1 MKQWDINAV
10 NATDFSSLEIG
21 MIDSSTAQS
30 IGITGATDWFQIIRI
45 PWNTTYPG
53 QILLTAA
60 GKQEMYYRTCSNGT
74 WQTPK
79 RLVTNADISYG
90 NLGAGNFGAVEGR
103 WQKFGQIITFAG
115 FIQSISGASGAW
127 GTLATIPHTSIS
139 QIMFRPLLNSTG
151 NEPIVRDG
159 NISDS
164 NIKAWLANEDN
175 GKYIFFSGTYVC
187 NN

>member
-1 MKQWDINAV
+1 MSSHFPTGMITQTNVSDTYRYA
-10 NATDFSSLEIG
+10 FSSG
-21 MIDSSTAQS
+21 DDGYMYIDNVNLSTDEVTRLQFS
-30 IGITGATDWFQIIRI
+30 KNGALD
-45 PWNTTYPG
+45 
-53 QILLTAA
+53 LLTIND
-60 GKQEMYYRTCSNGT
+60 GDLNYIGHFIS
-74 WQTPK
+74 
-79 RLVTNADISYG
+79 NADISYG

-115 FIQSISGASGAW
+115 LIQSISGASGAW

-139 QIMFRPLLNSTG
+139 QIWFRPLLNSTG

-159 NISDS
+159 NISGS
-164 NIKAWLANEDN
+164 NITAWLANGDN

>member
-1 MKQWDINAV
+1 MHSCLNSDIQMKQWDINAV

-79 RLVTNADISYG
+79 RLVTNADLDGHIVLLSGGSTALEASSG
-90 NLGAGNFGAVEGR
+90 NTRFRLQLNTNGNVTLYRSTDGGSTWPESKNVA
-103 WQKFGQIITFAG
+103 T
-115 FIQSISGASGAW
+115 W
-127 GTLATIPHTSIS
+127 G
-139 QIMFRPLLNSTG
+139 
-151 NEPIVRDG
+151 
-159 NISDS
+159 
-164 NIKAWLANEDN
+164 
-175 GKYIFFSGTYVC
+175 
-187 NN
+187 